1 MRMPLLAAI
10 LLLATRALALE
21 AWFDHKVFQTAEG
34 EHYVETF
41 LSFTGPSLRHA
52 PAGDSLWYAQV
63 DCTLIIRQDST
74 IADYRKLTID
84 GPKEFFGY
92 RPDFLDVQRFLLP
105 EGEYTFELEL
115 TDAHNSEDQV
125 SFEKDFEITAQ
136 TAGCS
141 DLMLVRAFAKSE
153 GQNELSKSG
162 LDLLPYVST
171 YYPQRVDVLM
181 FYAEL
186 YGTEAFFGDSGKF
199 LVNCYLADPED
210 GLPIAAAQRMKREKA
225 APVVPV
231 MQTLDISTIPT
242 GDYDLV
248 LEMRNRQNEL
258 VARETLSVS
267 RSNRLE
273 NPTTDD
279 LETIDPSITFAAA
292 FTDRDT
298 LLYYIDALQP
308 IATAVERVTIQN
320 LLQEADMTT
329 MQQYFYYFWARR
341 DEAYAESIWLAYK
354 KEVDYVDEN
363 FGTRIKHGFETD
375 QGRIYLKWGAP
386 NSIGKRHQDIY
397 AYPYEIWHYYTLG
410 DRFRNKRFVF
420 WNRDLVGEEF
430 ELLHSDVPGEIN
442 NQQWKQLI
450 LGRDPSAG
458 GAGNSSER
466 SASLQI
472 LEDLFLNP

>member
-1 MRMPLLAAI
+1 
-10 LLLATRALALE
+10 
-21 AWFDHKVFQTAEG
+21 
-34 EHYVETF
+34 
-41 LSFTGPSLRHA
+41 
-52 PAGDSLWYAQV
+52 
-63 DCTLIIRQDST
+63 
-74 IADYRKLTID
+74 
-84 GPKEFFGY
+84 
-92 RPDFLDVQRFLLP
+92 
-105 EGEYTFELEL
+105 
-115 TDAHNSEDQV
+115 
-125 SFEKDFEITAQ
+125 
-136 TAGCS
+136 
-141 DLMLVRAFAKSE
+141 
-153 GQNELSKSG
+153 
-162 LDLLPYVST
+162 
-171 YYPQRVDVLM
+171 
-181 FYAEL
+181 
-186 YGTEAFFGDSGKF
+186 
-199 LVNCYLADPED
+199 
-210 GLPIAAAQRMKREKA
+210 
-225 APVVPV
+225 
-231 MQTLDISTIPT
+231 
-242 GDYDLV
+242 
-248 LEMRNRQNEL
+248 
-258 VARETLSVS
+258 
-267 RSNRLE
+267 
-273 NPTTDD
+273 
-279 LETIDPSITFAAA
+279 
-292 FTDRDT
+292 
-298 LLYYIDALQP
+298 
-308 IATAVERVTIQN
+308 
-320 LLQEADMTT
+320 MTT